1 MRGKKGVCAFFW
13 MVYLESDIMF
23 FFFLLHSW
31 IKNFRRN
38 ADVVY
43 FHRPPVCL
51 CKKKQKKPHNI
62 PPPTQHTRIHN
73 TYTHSTIDA
82 RIFFRSRARRSGAR
96 SVACTPLSLP
106 PWLAFDVLPR
116 MSSGVKE
123 RVFFSSSPPNTHT
136 NTHIHPPRIWAR
148 QFAVAHSSSPLSWTP
163 TPSQPQSKNRIRT
176 SFYCY
181 LVAGLQSPWWPFKLL
196 CVVQQMCSLQQ
207 MEGKK
212 IK

>member
-51 CKKKQKKPHNI
+51 CKKNQKKPHNI

-123 RVFFSSSPPNTHT
+123 RVFFFLRAPQTHT
-136 NTHIHPPRIWAR
+136 QTHISTHLAYEQDNLLSLTHPHHYLEPPHLPNPNPKTEYVPVSTAIW
-148 QFAVAHSSSPLSWTP
+148 
-163 TPSQPQSKNRIRT
+163 
-176 SFYCY
+176 
-181 LVAGLQSPWWPFKLL
+181 
-196 CVVQQMCSLQQ
+196 
-207 MEGKK
+207 
-212 IK
+212 